1 VAIVSDGA
9 QGAALVTGAG
19 GGIGGAIADALHRAG
34 WQVIG
39 VDRQFSD
46 PVADYLAQAIVVDLS
61 DQAQLRRTLEQLLQ
75 QTAIECLVNCAGISE
90 VTPFAEQEP
99 AMWQQLLD
107 VNYLAPLTA
116 CQTLLPAMIA
126 RQRGSIIQ
134 ITSDSSRTGAAGEA
148 AYAGSKAALVAFSKS
163 LAQEVGRHNVRVNCV
178 SPGVILTPM
187 SAPNK
192 DLLEKFAKR
201 VPLKR
206 LGDPQDI
213 AGAVKFLASD
223 EASYITG
230 QIVSVGGGLTM
241 VD

>member
-1 VAIVSDGA
+1 MSDGA
-9 QGAALVTGAG
+9 KAVALVTGAG
-19 GGIGGAIADALHRAG
+19 GAIGGAIAESLHRAG
-34 WQVIG
+34 WEVIG
-39 VDRQFSD
+39 VDRQFSN
-46 PVADYLAQAIVVDLS
+46 PAAGYLAQSVVVDLS
-61 DQAQLRRTLEQLLQ
+61 DQMQLRHTLQQLLQ
-75 QTAIECLVNCAGISE
+75 TTAIECLVNCAGISE
-90 VTPFAEQEP
+90 VKPFAEQDP

-107 VNYLAPLTA
+107 VNYLAPLTT

-126 RQRGSIIQ
+126 RQRGTIIQ

-163 LAQEVGRHNVRVNCV
+163 LAQEVGRFQVRVNCV
-178 SPGVILTPM
+178 SPGVIVTPM

-201 VPLKR
+201 VPMKR
-206 LGDPQDI
+206 LGDPEDI

-223 EASYITG
+223 EAKYITG